1 MKLSFKKRIATYN
14 LLAVA
19 TLTAIAFIAIYAVV
33 YYTSYKHLDEDIIT
47 EKKEIFSNLDWDDD
61 HIIMNKMPEWE
72 EAEHKQMEVNP
83 TFIQIVNLNGETVFK
98 SLKPATESFFI
109 QSKK

>member
-33 YYTSYKHLDEDIIT
+33 YYTSY
-47 EKKEIFSNLDWDDD
+47 
-61 HIIMNKMPEWE
+61 
-72 EAEHKQMEVNP
+72 
-83 TFIQIVNLNGETVFK
+83 
-98 SLKPATESFFI
+98 
-109 QSKK
+109 